1 VGFIH
6 RNLANSYGLNG
17 TQVRTSFLIRGA
29 NVGIGEIA
37 ANIGTANIGK
47 GWGSDISVYTEGGG
61 AMAANTTYLL
71 VSRYTFQ
78 TGNDLIH
85 LWVNPIPGQQ
95 PADGDA
101 SVITRAFDNPA
112 SNTLY
117 IRMQPYGLESY
128 DIDELRIGRSY
139 AEVVPVQP

>member
-1 VGFIH
+1 MQTIRLLTIGNSFADNAITFLQP
-6 RNLANSYGLNG
+6 LAESTGR
-17 TQVRTSFLIRGA
+17 VRF
-29 NVGIGEIA
+29 E
-37 ANIGTANIGK
+37 IGTANIGK
-47 GWGSDISVYTEGGG
+47 GWGNGISVYTEGGG
-61 AMAANTTYLL
+61 GIMAANTTYLL
-71 VSRYTFQ
+71 VARYTFQ

-117 IRMQPYGLESY
+117 IRMQPYGLGSY
-128 DIDELRIGRSY
+128 DIDELCVGRSY